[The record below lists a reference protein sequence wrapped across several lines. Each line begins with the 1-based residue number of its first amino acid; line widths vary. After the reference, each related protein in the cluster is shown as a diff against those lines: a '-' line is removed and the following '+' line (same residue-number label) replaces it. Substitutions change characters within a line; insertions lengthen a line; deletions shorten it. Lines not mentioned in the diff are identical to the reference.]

1 MEIVIIII
9 IIIEKELRQ
18 GVDCKDELLRGVC
31 ADSDLS
37 VEGASFQP
45 NGIFL

>member
-9 IIIEKELRQ
+9 IIEKALRQ
-18 GVDCKDELLRGVC
+18 VVNCKDELLRGVC

-45 NGIFL
+45 NGIFP